1 MARKWVVAAIAMV
14 ALFVGAYFGSPYW
27 AARQLYAAARSGDVD
42 RMEAA
47 VDFQAVRESLKGQLT
62 VALTEKF
69 DEDQSDNPFKG
80 IGTLLMP
87 TIVQRAVD
95 AFVTPDGIAS
105 IVAVGQLDKPK
116 AGEKEKPKLD
126 LAYDYD
132 WRSLDRFGITIHAK
146 DVPAER
152 APMIVL
158 ERRGLFTWKMIRLQ
172 VPKDMIKNG

>member
-1 MARKWVVAAIAMV
+1 MAAIAMV
-14 ALFVGAYFGSPYW
+14 ALFIGAYFGSPYW
-27 AARQLYAAARSGDVD
+27 AARQLYAAAGSGDVD
-42 RMEAA
+42 RIEAA
-47 VDFQAVRESLKGQLT
+47 VDFPAVRESLKGQLT

-69 DEDQSDNPFKG
+69 DEDQSDDPFKG

-95 AFVTPDGIAS
+95 AFVTPDGIAA
-105 IVAVGQLDKPK
+105 IVKRGQLEKSQDKGPK
-116 AGEKEKPKLD
+116 PD
-126 LAYDYD
+126 LSYDYE

-146 DVPAER
+146 DVPAAR

>member
-1 MARKWVVAAIAMV
+1 MAKKWVAVAAGLAL
-14 ALFVGAYFGSPYW
+14 LFVAAYFGSPYW
-27 AARQLYAAARSGDVD
+27 ALRNLKAAAASGDVD
-42 RMEAA
+42 RIEAA
-47 VDFQAVRESLKGQLT
+47 VDFPAVRESLKSQLT
-62 VALTEKF
+62 VALTEKL
-69 DEDQSDNPFKG
+69 DEDRDDNPFKG

-105 IVAVGQLDKPK
+105 IVKRGQLEKSQAKAPK
-116 AGEKEKPKLD
+116 AD
-126 LAYDYD
+126 LTYDYN

-146 DVPAER
+146 DVPAAR